1 MNKRLNI
8 LIEKYNKILSNYVF
22 LDQEI
27 ENYKEYKR
35 KEMIINNL
43 ISARR
48 NINNPEGYKKAIEAY
63 EKEFNET
70 YNVFKIKK
78 LKFKTNINYQK
89 IDYSVLER
97 LKKDLLNLAID
108 NVEVN
113 VSKVYKD
120 FERKVIAINAKI
132 ELLNYESL
140 NNSNNDFNKFLFEEM
155 KKSSNTELNLL
166 KKVNEKNKIKAI
178 DRKNARKNSYY
189 VSNLTKSKK

>member
-35 KEMIINNL
+35 KEIIINNL

-48 NINNPEGYKKAIEAY
+48 NINNPEEYKKAIEAY

-140 NNSNNDFNKFLFEEM
+140 NNSTNDFNKFLFEEM

-166 KKVNEKNKIKAI
+166 KKVDEQNKIKAI

>member
-140 NNSNNDFNKFLFEEM
+140 NNSTNDFNKFLFEEM

-166 KKVNEKNKIKAI
+166 KKVNEKIL
-178 DRKNARKNSYY
+178 S
-189 VSNLTKSKK
+189 

>member
-140 NNSNNDFNKFLFEEM
+140 NNSTNDFNKFLFEEM

-189 VSNLTKSKK
+189 VSNLTKNKK

>member
-48 NINNPEGYKKAIEAY
+48 NINNPEEYKKAIEAY

-166 KKVNEKNKIKAI
+166 KKVNEKNKVKAI

-189 VSNLTKSKK
+189 VSNLTKNKK

>member
-8 LIEKYNKILSNYVF
+8 LIEKYNNILSNYVF

-35 KEMIINNL
+35 KEIIINNV

-48 NINNPEGYKKAIEAY
+48 NINNPEEYKKAIEAY

-89 IDYSVLER
+89 IDYNVLER

-140 NNSNNDFNKFLFEEM
+140 NNSTNDFNKFLFEEM

>member
-8 LIEKYNKILSNYVF
+8 LIEKYNKIISSYTF

-43 ISARR
+43 ISARK
-48 NINNPEGYKKAIEAY
+48 NINNPEEYKKAIEVY

-70 YNVFKIKK
+70 YNIFKIKK
-78 LKFKTNINYQK
+78 LKFKANINYQK
-89 IDYSVLER
+89 IDYNVLEG

-140 NNSNNDFNKFLFEEM
+140 NNSTNDFNKFLYEEM
-155 KKSSNTELNLL
+155 KKGSNTESNLL

-178 DRKNARKNSYY
+178 DRKNARKKSYY
-189 VSNLTKSKK
+189 VSNLTKRKK

>member
-35 KEMIINNL
+35 KEIIINNV

-48 NINNPEGYKKAIEAY
+48 NINNPEEYKKAIEAY

-140 NNSNNDFNKFLFEEM
+140 NNSTNDFNKFLFEEM

-166 KKVNEKNKIKAI
+166 KKVNEKNKVKAI

>member
-35 KEMIINNL
+35 KEIIINNL

-48 NINNPEGYKKAIEAY
+48 NINNPEEYKKAIEAY

>member
-48 NINNPEGYKKAIEAY
+48 NINNPEEYKKAIEAY

-140 NNSNNDFNKFLFEEM
+140 NISTNDFNKFLFEEM

-166 KKVNEKNKIKAI
+166 KKVNEKNKVKAI

-189 VSNLTKSKK
+189 VFNLTKNKK

>member
-35 KEMIINNL
+35 KEIIINNV

-48 NINNPEGYKKAIEAY
+48 NINNPEEYKKAIEAY

-189 VSNLTKSKK
+189 VSNLTKNKK

>member
-48 NINNPEGYKKAIEAY
+48 NINNPEEYKKAIEAY

-140 NNSNNDFNKFLFEEM
+140 NNSTNDFNKFLFEEM

-166 KKVNEKNKIKAI
+166 KKVNEKNKVKAI

-189 VSNLTKSKK
+189 VSNLTKNKK

>member
-35 KEMIINNL
+35 KEIIINNV

-140 NNSNNDFNKFLFEEM
+140 NNSTNDFNKFLFEEM

>member
-35 KEMIINNL
+35 KEIIINNV

-48 NINNPEGYKKAIEAY
+48 NINNPEEYKKAIEAY

-89 IDYSVLER
+89 IDYNVLER

-140 NNSNNDFNKFLFEEM
+140 NNSTNDFNKFLFEEM

-166 KKVNEKNKIKAI
+166 KKVNEKNKVKAI

-189 VSNLTKSKK
+189 VFNLTKNKK

>member
-35 KEMIINNL
+35 KEIIINNV

-48 NINNPEGYKKAIEAY
+48 NINNPEEYKKAIEAY

-78 LKFKTNINYQK
+78 LKFKTNINY
-89 IDYSVLER
+89 Y
-97 LKKDLLNLAID
+97 
-108 NVEVN
+108 
-113 VSKVYKD
+113 
-120 FERKVIAINAKI
+120 
-132 ELLNYESL
+132 
-140 NNSNNDFNKFLFEEM
+140 
-155 KKSSNTELNLL
+155 
-166 KKVNEKNKIKAI
+166 
-178 DRKNARKNSYY
+178 
-189 VSNLTKSKK
+189 

>member
-140 NNSNNDFNKFLFEEM
+140 NNSTNDFNKFLFEEM

-166 KKVNEKNKIKAI
+166 KKVNEKNKVKAI

-189 VSNLTKSKK
+189 VFNLTKNKK

>member
-35 KEMIINNL
+35 KEIIINNV

-48 NINNPEGYKKAIEAY
+48 NINNPEEYKKAIEAY

-140 NNSNNDFNKFLFEEM
+140 NNSTNDFNKFLFEEM

-189 VSNLTKSKK
+189 VSNLTKNKK

>member
-35 KEMIINNL
+35 KEIIINNV

-48 NINNPEGYKKAIEAY
+48 NINNPEEYKKAIEAY

>member
-166 KKVNEKNKIKAI
+166 KKVNEKNKVKAI

-189 VSNLTKSKK
+189 VFNLTKNKK

>member
-35 KEMIINNL
+35 KEIIINNV

-48 NINNPEGYKKAIEAY
+48 NINNPEEYKKAIEAY

-166 KKVNEKNKIKAI
+166 KKVNEKNKVKAI

-189 VSNLTKSKK
+189 VFNLTKNKK

>member
-8 LIEKYNKILSNYVF
+8 LIEKYNKIISSYTF

-43 ISARR
+43 ISARK
-48 NINNPEGYKKAIEAY
+48 NINNPEEYKKAIEVY

-70 YNVFKIKK
+70 YNIFKIKK
-78 LKFKTNINYQK
+78 LKFKANINYQK
-89 IDYSVLER
+89 IDYNVLER

-140 NNSNNDFNKFLFEEM
+140 NNSTNDFNKFLYEEM
-155 KKSSNTELNLL
+155 KKGSNTESNLL

-189 VSNLTKSKK
+189 VSNLTKRKK

>member
-35 KEMIINNL
+35 KEIIINNV

-48 NINNPEGYKKAIEAY
+48 NINNPEEYKKAIEAY

-140 NNSNNDFNKFLFEEM
+140 NNSTNDFNKFLFEEM

-166 KKVNEKNKIKAI
+166 KKVNEKNKVKAI

-189 VSNLTKSKK
+189 VSNLTKNKK

>member
-48 NINNPEGYKKAIEAY
+48 NINNPEEYKKAIEAY

>member
-48 NINNPEGYKKAIEAY
+48 NINNPEEYKKAIEAY

-140 NNSNNDFNKFLFEEM
+140 NNSTNDFNKFLFEEM

-166 KKVNEKNKIKAI
+166 KKVNEKDKVKAI

-189 VSNLTKSKK
+189 VSNLTKNKK

>member
-35 KEMIINNL
+35 KEIIINNL

-48 NINNPEGYKKAIEAY
+48 NINNPEEYKKAIEAY

-140 NNSNNDFNKFLFEEM
+140 NNSTNDFNKFLFEEM

-166 KKVNEKNKIKAI
+166 KKVDEKNKIKAI

>member
-35 KEMIINNL
+35 KEIIINNL

>member
-8 LIEKYNKILSNYVF
+8 LIEKYNNILSNYVF

-48 NINNPEGYKKAIEAY
+48 NINNPEEYKKAIEAY

-140 NNSNNDFNKFLFEEM
+140 NNSTNDFNKFLFEEM

-166 KKVNEKNKIKAI
+166 KKVNEKNKVKAI

-189 VSNLTKSKK
+189 VFNLTKNKK

>member
-35 KEMIINNL
+35 KEIIINNL

-48 NINNPEGYKKAIEAY
+48 NINNPEEYKKAIEAY

-140 NNSNNDFNKFLFEEM
+140 NNSTNDFNKFLFEEM

>member
-8 LIEKYNKILSNYVF
+8 LIEKYNKIISSYTF

-43 ISARR
+43 ISARK
-48 NINNPEGYKKAIEAY
+48 NINNPEEYKKAIEVY

-70 YNVFKIKK
+70 YNIFKIKK
-78 LKFKTNINYQK
+78 LKFKANINYQK
-89 IDYSVLER
+89 IDYNVLER

-140 NNSNNDFNKFLFEEM
+140 NNSTNDFNKFLYEEM
-155 KKSSNTELNLL
+155 KKGSNTESNLL

-178 DRKNARKNSYY
+178 DRKNARKKSYY
-189 VSNLTKSKK
+189 VSNLTKRKK

>member
-35 KEMIINNL
+35 KEIIINNV

-48 NINNPEGYKKAIEAY
+48 NINNPEEYKKAIEAY

-140 NNSNNDFNKFLFEEM
+140 NNSTNDFNKFLFEEM

>member
-35 KEMIINNL
+35 KEIIINNV

-48 NINNPEGYKKAIEAY
+48 NINNPEEYKKAIEAY

-140 NNSNNDFNKFLFEEM
+140 NNSTNDFNKFLFEEM

-166 KKVNEKNKIKAI
+166 KKVNEKNKVKAI

-189 VSNLTKSKK
+189 VFNLTKNKK

>member
-8 LIEKYNKILSNYVF
+8 LREKYNKILSNYVF

-35 KEMIINNL
+35 KEIIINNV

-48 NINNPEGYKKAIEAY
+48 NINNPEEYKKAIEAY

>member
-140 NNSNNDFNKFLFEEM
+140 NNSTNDFNKFLFEEM

-189 VSNLTKSKK
+189 VFNLTKNKK

>member
-48 NINNPEGYKKAIEAY
+48 NINNPEEYKKAIEAY

-140 NNSNNDFNKFLFEEM
+140 NNSTNDFNKFLFEEM

-166 KKVNEKNKIKAI
+166 KKVNEKNKVKAI

-189 VSNLTKSKK
+189 VFNLTKNKK